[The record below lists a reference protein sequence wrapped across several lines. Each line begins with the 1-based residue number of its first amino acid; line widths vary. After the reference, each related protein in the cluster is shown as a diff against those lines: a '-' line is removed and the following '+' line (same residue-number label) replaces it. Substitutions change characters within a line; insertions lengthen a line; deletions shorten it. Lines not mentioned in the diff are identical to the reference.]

1 MKKYTRKQIV
11 EAISYWKSMLNE
23 SQLSKDEITTLAND
37 LPDMYNKILSFVQM
51 LDMGMN
57 GKDNASGLVSRYGY
71 ESKDVEK
78 IFNAIRS
85 LYQLLNSSPNSFE

>member
-71 ESKDVEK
+71 DGKDVEK
-78 IFNAIRS
+78 IFNVIRS
-85 LYQLLNSSPNSFE
+85 LYQLLNSSPNSFK